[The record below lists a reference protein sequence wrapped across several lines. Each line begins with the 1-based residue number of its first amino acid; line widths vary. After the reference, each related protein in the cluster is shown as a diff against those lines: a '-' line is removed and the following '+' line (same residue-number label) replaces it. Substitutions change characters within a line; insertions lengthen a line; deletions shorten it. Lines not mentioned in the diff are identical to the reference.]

1 MPGSSRLTARPGR
14 SGPRISLSVGLANH
28 AQCLYISEGFSI
40 VASGADSDTMVRV
53 LR

>member
-14 SGPRISLSVGLANH
+14 SGPRISLSVGLANR
-28 AQCLYISEGFSI
+28 AQCLYISEGFST
-40 VASGADSDTMVRV
+40 VEKGKDSDTIVRI